1 MSKLEG
7 YDTLGDGLWC

>member
-7 YDTLGDGLWC
+7 IV